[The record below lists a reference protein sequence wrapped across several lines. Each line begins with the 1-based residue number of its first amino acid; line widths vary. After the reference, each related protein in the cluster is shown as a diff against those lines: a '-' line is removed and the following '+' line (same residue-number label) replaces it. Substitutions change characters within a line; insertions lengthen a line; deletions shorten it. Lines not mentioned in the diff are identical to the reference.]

1 MRANS
6 GLPEVSKLEFTESF
20 FRMQYVS
27 RETNAKVAMKG
38 GLFHVEHKFSPI
50 LFSRGAGKDKP
61 PVRLGNPYL
70 RVPLE
75 ARIRGDF
82 LRIVVA

>member
-1 MRANS
+1 MRANC

-38 GLFHVEHKFSPI
+38 GFP
-50 LFSRGAGKDKP
+50 RGTQIQSHSIFAG
-61 PVRLGNPYL
+61 RRQG
-70 RVPLE
+70 
-75 ARIRGDF
+75 
-82 LRIVVA
+82 